1 MKQSE
6 TRTIMIY
13 FKILAWIFAI
23 CLTSFGHGDEDSLR
37 EQKERKAKSAQLL
50 AIVTNSQNEADL
62 ERALGVLHAAID
74 KNKTANVK
82 MIDELRIQVYA
93 DTFLKLKNDNSLT
106 SSVRIAL
113 WEILAEGT
121 VNDNNDYAKNRC
133 IEFIWRLMETRK
145 KDHYSKHFVSCLEKG
160 YKESCFYDW
169 RYIVL
174 ALDASKSKLTMEIV
188 KNYSNRIP
196 RNTYRIYYSREW
208 CATLIAARHN
218 DKKSI
223 KSLIKLCEAAR
234 EEERFYL
241 LFVDISLV
249 HDKMIVDYL
258 LQYLKSDENMF
269 DNSPCMH
276 VEKIASRTALMLSRM
291 LKDFPEYKDYNDMEA
306 IEACRRWMEENKD
319 YKFK

>member
-1 MKQSE
+1 M
-6 TRTIMIY
+6 TATIKTINVQ
-13 FKILAWIFAI
+13 ILVLLLGIS
-23 CLTSFGHGDEDSLR
+23 LTSFGLSDEESLR
-37 EQKERKAKSAQLL
+37 AQKERKEKSVQLL
-50 AIVTNSQNEADL
+50 ATVTGSKNDADL
-62 ERALGVLHAAID
+62 KKALDALRTAISKD
-74 KNKTANVK
+74 RPANENA
-82 MIDELRIQVYA
+82 ISEIRIQIYA
-93 DTFLKLKNDNSLT
+93 DIYLKLKDDNSLT
-106 SSVRIAL
+106 PSVRTSL

-121 VNDNNDYAKNRC
+121 FNDNNNYAKSRC
-133 IEFIWRLMETRK
+133 IEFIWKLVEAGKTE
-145 KDHYSKHFVSCLEKG
+145 HYSEYFVSCLERG
-160 YKESCFYDW
+160 YKESIFYDW

-223 KSLIKLCEAAR
+223 KSLIKLCEVAR

-241 LFVDISLV
+241 LFEDISLV

-269 DNSPCMH
+269 DNSPCMP
-276 VEKIASRTALMLSRM
+276 VEKIASRAALMLSRM
-291 LKDFPEYKDYNDMEA
+291 LKGFPDYKDYNDMEA
-306 IEACRRWMEENKD
+306 CRRWIEENKD
-319 YKFK
+319 YKFKENGQ